1 MKLVVI
7 LLFELL
13 RAFSADSQSCADDC
27 KIVCGSD
34 LPAVLTGPAGT
45 LRRGKHG
52 AKGQKGE
59 VGLPGTTGLPG
70 KDGADNSN
78 VVAEISSTV
87 QLMKEIVYRGLSGE
101 IAKKCGLGMQDKNV
115 VKDRQITCGSYH
127 GNLENHSCKH
137 ARLFG
142 RTGVSAWVAGYNT
155 ATLTNG
161 VFHGNLWIQLDFES
175 PTEVEGLITQGRET
189 DNQWVTEF
197 KVLFKEEGSD
207 VFKTVLDEDGQT
219 KIFEGNNDRRTPKTT
234 LFKNKITARTF
245 RIHVKSWHNYPA
257 LRFDFINC

>member
-78 VVAEISSTV
+78 LVAEISSTV

-101 IAKKCGLGMQDKNV
+101 TAKSKIIN
-115 VKDRQITCGSYH
+115 Y
-127 GNLENHSCKH
+127 NL
-137 ARLFG
+137 
-142 RTGVSAWVAGYNT
+142 
-155 ATLTNG
+155 
-161 VFHGNLWIQLDFES
+161 
-175 PTEVEGLITQGRET
+175 
-189 DNQWVTEF
+189 
-197 KVLFKEEGSD
+197 
-207 VFKTVLDEDGQT
+207 
-219 KIFEGNNDRRTPKTT
+219 
-234 LFKNKITARTF
+234 
-245 RIHVKSWHNYPA
+245 
-257 LRFDFINC
+257 FI